1 MIEQKRYRLL
11 DYCTVLIGNVFV
23 YVYAY
28 VHSIAA
34 QKKYRLGTG
43 RKYSSLEATLR
54 RLNGRFPIDETL
66 VRFGC
71 IRFPALRAPR
81 DRRRACKRKRKKEA
95 RSFRAS
101 RSLKDLKR
109 TDREHVYAH
118 AVTRTRASTHLCQ
131 FFFFHTRIHTR
142 THTHTCTHIHTYI
155 HTFLSR
161 SSSFVLFPV
170 WFSGCFFS
178 YWNVSRFGVRR

>member
-95 RSFRAS
+95 RPFRAS

-109 TDREHVYAH
+109 TDRERVYSH
-118 AVTRTRASTHLCQ
+118 AVTCTRASTHLCQ
-131 FFFFHTRIHTR
+131 FFFFHLLSSHAYTHARIRTHTR
-142 THTHTCTHIHTYI
+142 TYI
-155 HTFLSR
+155 QTDRQTDTRALFLIK
-161 SSSFVLFPV
+161 
-170 WFSGCFFS
+170 FSL
-178 YWNVSRFGVRR
+178 